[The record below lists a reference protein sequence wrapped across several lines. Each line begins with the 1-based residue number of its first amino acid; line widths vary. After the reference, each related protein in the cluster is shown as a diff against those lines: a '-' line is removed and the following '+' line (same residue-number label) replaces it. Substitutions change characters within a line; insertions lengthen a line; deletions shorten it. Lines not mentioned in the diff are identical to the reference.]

1 MKFQVGEK
9 VKAVSHS
16 LHTPAYLN
24 NEEGTVI
31 DHSGSADDGGDCY
44 VVDFE
49 NGTHYLT
56 ADSLEAITMEAQ

>member
-1 MKFQVGEK
+1 MKFQVGDK

-24 NEEGTVI
+24 NEEGVVI
-31 DHSGSADDGGDCY
+31 DHSGSDGGADCY

-49 NGTHYLT
+49 DGTHYLS
-56 ADSLEAITMEAQ
+56 ADCLESISLELK